1 MPPPLPPPNIPAI
14 LLTSLPLYGQGQAW
28 HLSRTLSSS
37 RPHEPSG
44 LVTGTAVFTPREPT
58 AEGYAGE
65 CVYGEEGEMEV
76 NGGVKLRFRRGY
88 IWRFNEGKEAGGVS
102 LWFIKPEPGVGSVG
116 GVRGAEVDYLF
127 HELEFLPSDEEDE
140 EDGGEEAPRR
150 NGADVRDFRA
160 KGHHLC
166 VEDVYDTEYLFR
178 VRWVGKDV
186 AKSRENGEGKDAG
199 ALEGKGQGEGKI
211 GLDGGWE
218 VEKWEVRH
226 TVKGPKKDQRLWS
239 VYTRDGGKDGG

>member
-1 MPPPLPPPNIPAI
+1 M
-14 LLTSLPLYGQGQAW
+14 G
-28 HLSRTLSSS
+28 
-37 RPHEPSG
+37 
-44 LVTGTAVFTPREPT
+44 
-58 AEGYAGE
+58 
-65 CVYGEEGEMEV
+65 V

-88 IWRFNEGKEAGGVS
+88 VWRFNEGKEAGGVS

-127 HELEFLPSDEEDE
+127 HELEFLPSDEKGE

-150 NGADVRDFRA
+150 NGADVRNFRA

-186 AKSRENGEGKDAG
+186 AKSRENV
-199 ALEGKGQGEGKI
+199 EGKI
-211 GLDGGWE
+211 GRDEGWE

-239 VYTRDGGKDGG
+239 VYTRDGGKGGS